1 MLSRMILSVA
11 TLAFLTVGVIADD
24 EGKEKYDNERHFAPT
39 LENGDV
45 NGDGERNITDAVR
58 LLNYLFAAHEGPVR
72 AMCLDVGSSTYV
84 PTNIE
89 NGDIDGSGRI
99 NVTDAVRFLNWLFVG
114 EYAPVALGC
123 DK

>member
-24 EGKEKYDNERHFAPT
+24 EGKDKYDNERHSTPT

-58 LLNYLFAAHEGPVR
+58 LLNYLFSAHEGPVR
-72 AMCLDVGSSTYV
+72 AMGPVGSSTYI
-84 PTNIE
+84 PTEIE

-99 NVTDAVRFLNWLFVG
+99 NVSDAVRFLNWLFVG